1 MIQDRSSSVALMKLA
16 GACLMHLRDVGLVLP
31 EARHVLGKHGQPVT
45 AQKGDNCG
53 RTKPATHDGA
63 V

>member
-1 MIQDRSSSVALMKLA
+1 MKLA

-31 EARHVLGKHGQPVT
+31 EARHVLGRHGQPVT